1 MIGVAQKR
9 TDTSHGNSLIAR
21 REFKRQ
27 QQKHRE
33 TIRRMQPSIDTRRPA
48 DHKHLTLY
56 GRDYYAKKRQIT
68 ESAYNDLKMIQSIAQ
83 TMTRSPEL
91 LGSARRPGPVSLNRE
106 YRKRELFRITL
117 ENHALLGRLERLRP
131 YYSTAR
137 LERDYLRHMRYMVQS
152 SAHAYSRGRQQ
163 HPVVEKIKAR
173 EKAAK
178 YSEMRSRPGVDQ
190 QTRRSLGGSRSSPSL
205 RKNSSVMSLG
215 VPISTTSSYCYL
227 PPDDHPATTRDLAR
241 VVVARVLGGVLGAAE
256 ASRIK
261 PLSKGTQDFDEEK
274 QRLGRHRAPSSVISS
289 VDDSSEVV
297 ECFEGNVEHE
307 TASRTVEDLIDA
319 AADLFT
325 DMDDD
330 YSGEFDDT
338 EEEEEAEESVL

>member
-1 MIGVAQKR
+1 
-9 TDTSHGNSLIAR
+9 
-21 REFKRQ
+21 
-27 QQKHRE
+27 
-33 TIRRMQPSIDTRRPA
+33 
-48 DHKHLTLY
+48 
-56 GRDYYAKKRQIT
+56 
-68 ESAYNDLKMIQSIAQ
+68 
-83 TMTRSPEL
+83 
-91 LGSARRPGPVSLNRE
+91 
-106 YRKRELFRITL
+106 
-117 ENHALLGRLERLRP
+117 
-131 YYSTAR
+131 
-137 LERDYLRHMRYMVQS
+137 MVQS

>member
-137 LERDYLRHMRYMVQS
+137 LERDYLRHM
-152 SAHAYSRGRQQ
+152 
-163 HPVVEKIKAR
+163 
-173 EKAAK
+173 
-178 YSEMRSRPGVDQ
+178 
-190 QTRRSLGGSRSSPSL
+190 
-205 RKNSSVMSLG
+205 
-215 VPISTTSSYCYL
+215 
-227 PPDDHPATTRDLAR
+227 
-241 VVVARVLGGVLGAAE
+241 
-256 ASRIK
+256 
-261 PLSKGTQDFDEEK
+261 
-274 QRLGRHRAPSSVISS
+274 
-289 VDDSSEVV
+289 
-297 ECFEGNVEHE
+297 
-307 TASRTVEDLIDA
+307 
-319 AADLFT
+319 
-325 DMDDD
+325 
-330 YSGEFDDT
+330 
-338 EEEEEAEESVL
+338 

>member
-1 MIGVAQKR
+1 
-9 TDTSHGNSLIAR
+9 
-21 REFKRQ
+21 
-27 QQKHRE
+27 
-33 TIRRMQPSIDTRRPA
+33 
-48 DHKHLTLY
+48 
-56 GRDYYAKKRQIT
+56 
-68 ESAYNDLKMIQSIAQ
+68 
-83 TMTRSPEL
+83 
-91 LGSARRPGPVSLNRE
+91 
-106 YRKRELFRITL
+106 
-117 ENHALLGRLERLRP
+117 RLRP

-152 SAHAYSRGRQQ
+152 SAHAYSRGRRQ

-178 YSEMRSRPGVDQ
+178 SSEMRQGVDQ

-256 ASRIK
+256 AARIK

-274 QRLGRHRAPSSVISS
+274 LQFGRHRAPSSVISS

-297 ECFEGNVEHE
+297 EYPEGNVEHE